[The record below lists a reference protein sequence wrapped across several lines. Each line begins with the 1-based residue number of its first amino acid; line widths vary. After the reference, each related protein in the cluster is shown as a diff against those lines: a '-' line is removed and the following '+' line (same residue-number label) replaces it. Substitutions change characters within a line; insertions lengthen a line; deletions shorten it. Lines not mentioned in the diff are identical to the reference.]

1 MRYAHRY
8 AYLPADPTWAN
19 AWPQI
24 LTDTPTIIDAV
35 RRAGI
40 VVAGPDGYRR
50 AILDPIEGV
59 GCNGDATTDLDADPF
74 TLLAPTVLAAVPTSR
89 APVASAACRT
99 GRKPYDLAVATIL
112 LRCVQLVPE
121 VFVIN
126 SDGGWDTDWLL
137 GPRTV
142 SGRAALSAR
151 ELHGQLFDPMPTASP
166 FRDITEFVTRRR

>member
-8 AYLPADPTWAN
+8 AYLPADPAWAQ

-24 LTDTPTIIDAV
+24 LADARTVIDAV

-40 VVAGPDGYRR
+40 VIAGPDGYRR
-50 AILDPIEGV
+50 PVLDVLDGV

-74 TLLAPTVLAAVPTSR
+74 TLLAPLPTSR

-99 GRKPYDLAVATIL
+99 GRKPYDLAVTAIL

-121 VFVIN
+121 VFLID
-126 SDGGWDTDWLL
+126 SDGGWDTDWLI
-137 GPRTV
+137 GPRGT
-142 SGRAALSAR
+142 SGRAVPSAR
-151 ELHGQLFDPMPTASP
+151 ELLGQLFDPAPTASP
-166 FRDITEFVTRRR
+166 FRDITELLTRRR